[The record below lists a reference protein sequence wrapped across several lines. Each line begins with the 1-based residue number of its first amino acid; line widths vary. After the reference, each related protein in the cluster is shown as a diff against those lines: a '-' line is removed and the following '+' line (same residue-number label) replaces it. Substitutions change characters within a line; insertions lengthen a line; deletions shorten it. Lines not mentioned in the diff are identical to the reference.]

1 MILYFKEEA
10 YGWGDSFFIL
20 DEDNQRKY
28 RVNSSVLL
36 WNKKFE
42 IRDMDK
48 NVLVTIKNEPKSL
61 LKKKFYIFMGDK
73 KIAAITK
80 EVSLIPKYTIEGLD
94 WQMHG
99 VMLHEYEMLQGG
111 QEVLS
116 FHTDQTPW
124 GHRPILKITNPADEL
139 LALAVV
145 MTISYVMNARE
156 NSEPNTT
163 HL

>member
-1 MILYFKEEA
+1 MILQFKEKE
-10 YGWGDSFFIL
+10 YGWGDAFYVL

-28 RVNSSVLL
+28 RVKSSVLL

-61 LKKKFYIFMGDK
+61 LKKKFYIFLGDEK
-73 KIAAITK
+73 AAAITK
-80 EVSLIPKYTIEGLD
+80 EISLVPKYTIEGLD
-94 WQMHG
+94 WQMRG
-99 VMLHEYEMLQGG
+99 VMLHEYEMLHSS

-116 FHTDQTPW
+116 FHTDVTQW
-124 GHRPILKITNPADEL
+124 GHRPVLKIADPANEL

-145 MTISYVMNARE
+145 ITITYAANARE
-156 NSEPNTT
+156 GADPAEN
-163 HL
+163 L